1 VTRARLSRKGFGFAR
16 VRLVSDAG
24 DDGAV
29 TVSAFPLGYFVDG
42 LVAAVTRSPVCERSG
57 G

>member
-1 VTRARLSRKGFGFAR
+1 MTRARVSPKGFGFVR

-24 DDGAV
+24 ERGAV
-29 TVSAFPLGYFVDG
+29 TVSAFPRGYSVDG
-42 LVAAVTRSPVCERSG
+42 LVAEVTRSPVCGRG